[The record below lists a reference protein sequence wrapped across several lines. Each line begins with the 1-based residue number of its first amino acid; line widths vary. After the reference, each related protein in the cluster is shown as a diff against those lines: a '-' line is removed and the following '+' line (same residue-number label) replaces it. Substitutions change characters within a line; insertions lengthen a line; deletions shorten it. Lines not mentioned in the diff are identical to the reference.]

1 MTHPNSYTYEGIP
14 YPLEGTAA
22 FRTLTQQQKNTHDR
36 QERFLAGFAA
46 GGNITAGLKAAKVD
60 RRTQELWRSKDV
72 FCFKGRFNDAHSD
85 YCDLLEHKMQELI
98 DELKPGNNPLILLAR
113 LNKEMPSAYRPGVQL
128 ADDTA
133 KDVLDQLRKASRV
146 GHNDSAREA
155 IAAAEDIVAP

>member
-72 FCFKGRFNDAHSD
+72 FGFKGRFNDAHSD
-85 YCDLLEHKMQELI
+85 YCDLLEHKMQQLI

-113 LNKEMPSAYRPGVQL
+113 LNKEMPHAYRPGVVVV
-128 ADDTA
+128 DDTA
-133 KDVLDQLRKASRV
+133 KGVLEELRKASRV
-146 GHNDSAREA
+146 GRNDSVQDAVRE
-155 IAAAEDIVAP
+155 AEDIVR

>member
-22 FRTLTQQQKNTHDR
+22 FGTLTQQQKNTHNR

-46 GGNITAGLKAAKVD
+46 GGNITAGLKVAGID

-72 FCFKGRFNDAHSD
+72 FGFRARFNAAHLD
-85 YCDLLEHKMQELI
+85 YCDALESKMQELI

-113 LNKEMPSAYRPGVQL
+113 LNKEMPQSYRPGVQL

-146 GHNDSAREA
+146 GHNDSAQA

>member
-14 YPLEGTAA
+14 YPLEGTEAY
-22 FRTLTQQQKNTHDR
+22 RSLTQSQKNTHDR

-46 GGNITAGLKAAKVD
+46 GGNITAGLKVAGID

-72 FCFKGRFNDAHSD
+72 FGFRARFNAAHLD
-85 YCDLLEHKMQELI
+85 YCDALESKMQELI
-98 DELKPGNNPLILLAR
+98 NELKPGNNPLILLAR
-113 LNKEMPSAYRPGVQL
+113 LNKEMPQSYRPGVQL

-146 GHNDSAREA
+146 GHNDSAQA

>member
-14 YPLEGTAA
+14 YPLEGTEAY
-22 FRTLTQQQKNTHDR
+22 RSLTQSQKTTHDR

-46 GGNITAGLKAAKVD
+46 GGNITAGLKVAEID

-72 FCFKGRFNDAHSD
+72 FGFRARFNAAHLD
-85 YCDLLEHKMQELI
+85 YCDALESKMQELI
-98 DELKPGNNPLILLAR
+98 NELKPGNNPLILLAR
-113 LNKEMPSAYRPGVQL
+113 LNKEMPQSYRPGVQL

-146 GHNDSAREA
+146 GHNDSAQA